1 MDDLRSMKRH
11 NSTFS
16 LFTLFFLLFAGFA
29 NGQNAALVE
38 LFTSEGDD
46 LCQVSED
53 IVARQTELARKNGS
67 DIFILQYHVDYW
79 NNRGWKDPYSKYQ
92 FTMRQENYSRV
103 LAEKELYTP
112 EVVINGTRSFT
123 GSKEQTMKAE
133 LSAALLKKMPNVL
146 TLKKDSIA
154 RDTLFLTYTS
164 SIENNN
170 SVVKIA
176 ITQDGLKSSVTA
188 GQNANKSMLH
198 NNVVRILYSFDG
210 VKKSYQVKVPL
221 NKFQLNSSCK
231 IIGFIQR
238 KQTMEVLA
246 VDACETN

>member
-1 MDDLRSMKRH
+1 MDDLQSMKKYFTH
-11 NSTFS
+11 FF
-16 LFTLFFLLFAGFA
+16 LFYLLFAGFA
-29 NGQNAALVE
+29 NGQTTALVE

-46 LCQVSED
+46 LCQVSEE
-53 IVARQTELARKNGS
+53 IVARQSELARKSGS
-67 DIFILQYHVDYW
+67 NVFILQYHVDYW

-103 LAEKELYTP
+103 LSEKELYTP
-112 EVVINGTRSFT
+112 EVVINGTKSFS

-133 LSAALLKKMPNVL
+133 LSSALSKKLPNVL
-146 TLKKDSIA
+146 SLRRDSIA

-164 SIENNN
+164 SLENNN
-170 SVVKIA
+170 SVFKIA
-176 ITQDGLKSSVTA
+176 ITQNGLKSTVTA
-188 GQNANKSMLH
+188 GQNANKSMVH

-210 VKKSYQVKVPL
+210 VKKSFQVKVPL
-221 NKFQLNSSCK
+221 NKFQLNNSCQ

-246 VDACETN
+246 VDACAAN